1 MTTSVKFAIYT
12 DLEEQKF
19 RLNSQDYLNPLSN
32 CSIESFSPKN
42 MVIFLLYYQ
51 RKTLSNK
58 TGCFSDSV
66 LKQNDTKIG
75 GTYGQIPL
83 SEKFN
88 SIILKTTI

>member
-1 MTTSVKFAIYT
+1 MATSVKFAIYT

-19 RLNSQDYLNPLSN
+19 RYNSQDYLNLLSN

-42 MVIFLLYYQ
+42 MVNFLLYNQ

-58 TGCFSDSV
+58 TGCFSDSG